1 MLCIAGIVYVYGTVI
16 YTKKRNINIASN
28 VFVQCLLVSLL
39 ILAIDY
45 FIGYSGWSIN
55 IAIPIVIMVA
65 NSTLMVL
72 TIVSRKR
79 YMRYAMYH
87 MLTFLFSMI
96 QLILLF
102 CGVLEN
108 KVLTIVASGIA
119 GLSLLLTVILCGKAM
134 WEETKKRLHM

>member
-1 MLCIAGIVYVYGTVI
+1 
-16 YTKKRNINIASN
+16 
-28 VFVQCLLVSLL
+28 
-39 ILAIDY
+39 
-45 FIGYSGWSIN
+45 
-55 IAIPIVIMVA
+55 MVA

-79 YMRYAMYH
+79 YMRYALYH

-134 WEETKKRLHM
+134 WEETHVNRDLGTVFISRKGKKGTSLNPERNVSQIRRTLTMRNA